1 MLLIGVNCIMLYIY
15 MNGNGFRS
23 IAHKTD
29 GHFNY
34 LVGLAGSLR
43 TISKRRGEIEGKE
56 AI

>member
-1 MLLIGVNCIMLYIY
+1 MLLIGVNCIMLY

-29 GHFNY
+29 DHFNY
-34 LVGLAGSLR
+34 FVGLAGPLR